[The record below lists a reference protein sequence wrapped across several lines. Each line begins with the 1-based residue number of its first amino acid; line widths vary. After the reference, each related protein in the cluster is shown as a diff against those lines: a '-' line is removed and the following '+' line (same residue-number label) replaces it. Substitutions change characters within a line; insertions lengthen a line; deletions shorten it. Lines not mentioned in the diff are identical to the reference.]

1 MLLTGQP
8 TTNSDRNMLKKKITG
23 MERNLPEQQGG
34 NRWMVE
40 LAMLPIC
47 QPLAET

>member
-8 TTNSDRNMLKKKITG
+8 TTNSDRNMLEKIIG